1 MLMHSSDLN
10 NTGDTGLSLGAAGPV
25 KGPPSIDSERALYC
39 YTVPS
44 SGQDSKIVRPSWY
57 RLVSD
62 ELNKTRE
69 KYNLL

>member
-39 YTVPS
+39 DTVPS
-44 SGQDSKIVRPSWY
+44 SGQDS
-57 RLVSD
+57 
-62 ELNKTRE
+62 
-69 KYNLL
+69 